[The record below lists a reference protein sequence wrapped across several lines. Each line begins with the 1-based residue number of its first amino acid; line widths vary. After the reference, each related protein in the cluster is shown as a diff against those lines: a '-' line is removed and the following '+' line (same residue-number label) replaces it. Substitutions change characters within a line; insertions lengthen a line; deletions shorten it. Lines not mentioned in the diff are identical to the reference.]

1 MRVAAAMTT
10 IQRNSVLWWLS
21 IAIHINVT
29 IAHASLVNY
38 TLLLQLL
45 LLKYVSIVDVD
56 GRSTKKKSHSHPCN
70 WTWKLS
76 AFFRSIFDRIP
87 FIFRSFS
94 SSDFS
99 YLSNFI
105 NACSVF
111 DMWMSCWLQ
120 WRAHKEND
128 DHQTI
133 SITVKI
139 CCGKH
144 WAQKKRKNGK
154 KCEKKK
160 AEAIDGEPALDYN
173 NYN

>member
-1 MRVAAAMTT
+1 MMTFYRYSYQCDNRTRIASELYVAITAIAAE
-10 IQRNSVLWWLS
+10 IRLNRRCWWPF
-21 IAIHINVT
+21 NEK
-29 IAHASLVNY
+29 N
-38 TLLLQLL
+38 
-45 LLKYVSIVDVD
+45 
-56 GRSTKKKSHSHPCN
+56 SHSHPCN

>member
-1 MRVAAAMTT
+1 MMTFYRYSYQCDNRTRIASELYVAITAIAAE
-10 IQRNSVLWWLS
+10 IRLNRRCWWPF
-21 IAIHINVT
+21 NEK
-29 IAHASLVNY
+29 N
-38 TLLLQLL
+38 
-45 LLKYVSIVDVD
+45 
-56 GRSTKKKSHSHPCN
+56 SHSHLCN

-94 SSDFS
+94 SSAFS

-144 WAQKKRKNGK
+144 WAQKKRKERNKVWEEEGRSNRWR
-154 KCEKKK
+154 
-160 AEAIDGEPALDYN
+160 AGPRL
-173 NYN
+173 